1 METGKI
7 RNGWQQK
14 IMAEAVWR
22 ITWVENSDK
31 EIVTEMQR
39 RDSGK

>member
-22 ITWVENSDK
+22 ITWVETFDT
-31 EIVTEMQR
+31 EIVTEIQR
-39 RDSGK
+39 RGSGK